1 MGVTRD
7 TSVFSRVRRRFAA
20 GTGRL
25 GTNVWPILQTA
36 AAASLAYFLATFVL
50 GNEQPF
56 FAPIA
61 AVLTLGLALGQRG
74 RRAVEVAV
82 GVAVGLV
89 VADLLV
95 LAIGV
100 GTLQLGVVVALAMAA
115 VVLFSDRT
123 LLVNQA
129 AASAILV
136 IVLQPP
142 EAGFSAD
149 RFFNALVGGGV
160 ALAINHLLPVNPE
173 RRVERAAR
181 PVFDELARVLEEIS
195 GALRDGDLDR
205 ADRVLAKA
213 REVDER
219 VRTFYEAVE
228 AGYET
233 ARLSPTRRRALGHLE
248 LYSSA
253 SIRMELS
260 AINTRVLARGANNAV
275 RRGDKIPSILPE
287 ALVDL
292 SRAVRSLASY
302 LEEYSGPDEAR
313 WYALEAAR
321 EATEILRDRHDL
333 AISVLVG
340 QVRAMAVDLLRS
352 TGMNQSE
359 ALAALEEAAG
369 RASDIG

>member
-1 MGVTRD
+1 MSAARD
-7 TSVFSRVRRRFAA
+7 TNIFSRVRGRFARGA
-20 GTGRL
+20 GRL
-25 GTNVWPILQTA
+25 GTNGWPILQTA
-36 AAASLAYFLATFVL
+36 AAASTAYFLAAFVM
-50 GNEQPF
+50 GSEQPF

-89 VADLLV
+89 VADLIVLV
-95 LAIGV
+95 IGV
-100 GTLQLGVVVALAMAA
+100 GTLQLGIVVTLAMAA

-129 AASAILV
+129 AVSAILV

-181 PVFDELARVLEEIS
+181 PVFDELAGVLEEIS
-195 GALRDGDLDR
+195 GALRESDPSR
-205 ADRVLAKA
+205 AERVLERA
-213 REVDER
+213 REVDEQ

-233 ARLSPTRRRALGHLE
+233 ARRSPTRRRALGHLE

-253 SIRMELS
+253 SIRLELS
-260 AINTRVLARGANNAV
+260 AINTRVLARGAANAV
-275 RRGDKIPSILPE
+275 RRGDKIPPVLPE

-292 SRAVRSLASY
+292 SRAVESLATY
-302 LEEYSGPDEAR
+302 LEEYSGPEQAR
-313 WYALEAAR
+313 RYALEAAR
-321 EATEILRDRHDL
+321 GATEILKDRHDL

-369 RASDIG
+369 RASEIG